1 MSILSSALG
10 YLHSQR
16 ILHRDLKPENILLK
30 TAPGGSLDVKI
41 ADFGIAKL
49 LNQKSKNEYYGRNCS
64 IGTACYM
71 APEALAVS
79 LLSIYNN
86 LIFYLTRGSRNS
98 FVVVVAVVISNFV
111 RSLIKFL
118 VYIFCPTEKCHVF
131 QRTFESF
138 CIICLYI
145 VGQNMYN
152 FVSV

>member
-16 ILHRDLKPENILLK
+16 ILHRDLKPENVLLK

-49 LNQKSKNEYYGRNCS
+49 LNQKTKNEYYGRNCS
-64 IGTACYM
+64 VGTACYM

-79 LLSIYNN
+79 LLSIYINV
-86 LIFYLTRGSRNS
+86 IFYLTRESRNS
-98 FVVVVAVVISNFV
+98 SVIVVAVVNFV

-118 VYIFCPTEKCHVF
+118 VVDGGGWFYVSTFFKNYF
-131 QRTFESF
+131 QS
-138 CIICLYI
+138 
-145 VGQNMYN
+145 QN
-152 FVSV
+152 

>member
-98 FVVVVAVVISNFV
+98 FVVVVEVVISNFV
-111 RSLIKFL
+111 RSLIKSL
-118 VYIFCPTEKCHVF
+118 VYIFCHVLLSHF
-131 QRTFESF
+131 VSFVLLLVKTCIILCQFESF
-138 CIICLYI
+138 
-145 VGQNMYN
+145 
-152 FVSV
+152 

>member
-16 ILHRDLKPENILLK
+16 ILHRDLKPENVLLK

-98 FVVVVAVVISNFV
+98 FVVVVEVVISNFV

-118 VYIFCPTEKCHVF
+118 VYIFCHVLLSHF
-131 QRTFESF
+131 VSFVYILLVKTCIILCQFESF
-138 CIICLYI
+138 
-145 VGQNMYN
+145 
-152 FVSV
+152 

>member
-16 ILHRDLKPENILLK
+16 ILHRDLKPENVLLK

-49 LNQKSKNEYYGRNCS
+49 LNQKTKNEYYGRNCS
-64 IGTACYM
+64 VGTACYM

-79 LLSIYNN
+79 LLSIYINV
-86 LIFYLTRGSRNS
+86 IFYLTRESRNS
-98 FVVVVAVVISNFV
+98 FVIVVAVVNFV
-111 RSLIKFL
+111 RSLIKFF
-118 VYIFCPTEKCHVF
+118 VYIFCDVF
-131 QRTFESF
+131 QHTFELF

-145 VGQNMYN
+145 LGQNLHN

>member
-1 MSILSSALG
+1 MSIMSSALG

-16 ILHRDLKPENILLK
+16 ILHRDLKPENVLLK
-30 TAPGGSLDVKI
+30 SAPGGSLDVKI

-49 LNQKSKNEYYGRNCS
+49 LNQKTKNEYYGRNCS
-64 IGTACYM
+64 VGTACYM

-79 LLSIYNN
+79 LLSIYINV
-86 LIFYLTRGSRNS
+86 IFYLTRESRNS
-98 FVVVVAVVISNFV
+98 SVIVVAVVNFV

-118 VYIFCPTEKCHVF
+118 VYIFCDVF
-131 QRTFESF
+131 QHTFESF

-145 VGQNMYN
+145 LGQNLHN

>member
-30 TAPGGSLDVKI
+30 TAPNDTTGRSLDVKI

-111 RSLIKFL
+111 RSLLKIL
-118 VYIFCPTEKCHVF
+118 VYTMDR
-131 QRTFESF
+131 Q
-138 CIICLYI
+138 
-145 VGQNMYN
+145 
-152 FVSV
+152 

>member
-86 LIFYLTRGSRNS
+86 VIFYLTRGSRNS
-98 FVVVVAVVISNFV
+98 FVVVVEVVISNFV

-118 VYIFCPTEKCHVF
+118 VYIFCHVF